1 MLRLTPHDRGLA
13 VEKCG
18 KPGACVPA
26 VALRT
31 WIWIVNIM
39 LPGEMLKDVVPSDSG
54 NDVTPPPAPEQEN
67 ARILIDLRILVVCD
81 FLLVPAPIQLSA
93 LQMDQSHF
101 VNLIAEAPQKDELV
115 RRQK

>member
-1 MLRLTPHDRGLA
+1 VSAKPNGNVILTAAVVTQHMLRLTPHDRGLA

-54 NDVTPPPAPEQEN
+54 NDVTPPP
-67 ARILIDLRILVVCD
+67 
-81 FLLVPAPIQLSA
+81 LLNKKMRVFS
-93 LQMDQSHF
+93 
-101 VNLIAEAPQKDELV
+101 
-115 RRQK
+115 